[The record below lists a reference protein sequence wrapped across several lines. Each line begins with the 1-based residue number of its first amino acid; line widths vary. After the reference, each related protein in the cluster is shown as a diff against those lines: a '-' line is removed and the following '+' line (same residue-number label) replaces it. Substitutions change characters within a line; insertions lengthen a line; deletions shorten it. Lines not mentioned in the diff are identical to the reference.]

1 MGRCDF
7 LRKLLRNLGIAASPS
22 QSHED
27 EEGANLGIRPFP
39 LRADLPPPEKSGAV
53 RHVDIIAVHGLG
65 GNWLKTWRADDGAI
79 WLRDRVPQLLAEK
92 KIQARVLS
100 YGYNADVI
108 FTNTI
113 NTIDIVAGDLLSQ
126 VYSVRTTD
134 EQKKAPI
141 IFVAHSLGGLVVK
154 AAINKAWTENMHYQ
168 NIVDKATGCIFLSM
182 PHRDAN
188 LARWARHAATI
199 MKALTGHGNKRL
211 VLAISRSSNEWKRIN
226 QNFVFR
232 AANMFIATFHET
244 QPIGSMMDVDQHS
257 AILGLP
263 EERIVGLPRSDHRNI
278 CKFGDSPDESDRFF
292 LLGSFLTGIVE
303 SALERGQ

>member
-1 MGRCDF
+1 MKC
-7 LRKLLRNLGIAASPS
+7 S
-22 QSHED
+22 
-27 EEGANLGIRPFP
+27 
-39 LRADLPPPEKSGAV
+39 
-53 RHVDIIAVHGLG
+53 IIAVHGLG

-141 IFVAHSLGGLVVK
+141 IFVAHSSGGLVVK
-154 AAINKAWTENMHYQ
+154 GRSVAFNVIWTPRYHALNIYQAINKAWTENMHYQ

-182 PHRDAN
+182 PHRDAD

-244 QPIGSMMDVDQHS
+244 QPIGSMMVSLS
-257 AILGLP
+257 AP
-263 EERIVGLPRSDHRNI
+263 SSSYV
-278 CKFGDSPDESDRFF
+278 DES
-292 LLGSFLTGIVE
+292 LLTSIGYRSTLSHTGPP
-303 SALERGQ
+303 

>member
-1 MGRCDF
+1 MKC
-7 LRKLLRNLGIAASPS
+7 S
-22 QSHED
+22 
-27 EEGANLGIRPFP
+27 
-39 LRADLPPPEKSGAV
+39 
-53 RHVDIIAVHGLG
+53 IIAVHGLG

-154 AAINKAWTENMHYQ
+154 AVSCVQCYLDTSVSCTKYLPGNQQGLDREHA
-168 NIVDKATGCIFLSM
+168 LSK
-182 PHRDAN
+182 HR
-188 LARWARHAATI
+188 R
-199 MKALTGHGNKRL
+199 
-211 VLAISRSSNEWKRIN
+211 
-226 QNFVFR
+226 
-232 AANMFIATFHET
+232 
-244 QPIGSMMDVDQHS
+244 
-257 AILGLP
+257 
-263 EERIVGLPRSDHRNI
+263 
-278 CKFGDSPDESDRFF
+278 
-292 LLGSFLTGIVE
+292 
-303 SALERGQ
+303 